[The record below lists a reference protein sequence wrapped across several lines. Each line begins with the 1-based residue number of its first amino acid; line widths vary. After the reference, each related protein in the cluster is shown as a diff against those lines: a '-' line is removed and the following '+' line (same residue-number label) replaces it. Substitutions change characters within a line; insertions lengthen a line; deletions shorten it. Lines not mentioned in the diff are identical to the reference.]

1 MKLEDNDDSVNQVL
15 EVTAVSEDSEVEILR
30 YRLPDE
36 YIDIS
41 GRRSLPETCNSD
53 HMSWTHTIDPYRFHS
68 SRSMFSKIV
77 VALNDLPESQRA
89 LRAAI
94 DLARTSNAELATVS
108 ILGDLPAY
116 TSFAIVVDP
125 NAPNTMKDG
134 QHRAHGE
141 LHEKA
146 SRLAQEHGVRSRGSI
161 VEGREVQAILHF
173 LKDERADLFVIGLH
187 QHDFYISRLWSSVY
201 DLAQEAPCSV
211 LGVH

>member
-1 MKLEDNDDSVNQVL
+1 
-15 EVTAVSEDSEVEILR
+15 
-30 YRLPDE
+30 
-36 YIDIS
+36 
-41 GRRSLPETCNSD
+41 
-53 HMSWTHTIDPYRFHS
+53 
-68 SRSMFSKIV
+68 MFSKIV

-89 LRAAI
+89 LRTAI
-94 DLARTSNAELATVS
+94 ELARACNAELATVS

-125 NAPNTMKDG
+125 NAPNAMREDQCRTHD
-134 QHRAHGE
+134 E

-146 SRLAQEHGVRSRGSI
+146 SRLAQEDGVRAKGSI

-173 LKDERADLFVIGLH
+173 LKDERADLLVIGLH
-187 QHDFYISRLWSSVY
+187 QHDFYLSRLWSSVY

>member
-1 MKLEDNDDSVNQVL
+1 
-15 EVTAVSEDSEVEILR
+15 
-30 YRLPDE
+30 
-36 YIDIS
+36 
-41 GRRSLPETCNSD
+41 
-53 HMSWTHTIDPYRFHS
+53 
-68 SRSMFSKIV
+68 MFSKIV

-89 LRAAI
+89 LRTAI
-94 DLARTSNAELATVS
+94 ELARACNAELATVS

-125 NAPNTMKDG
+125 NAPNEMEEE
-134 QHRAHGE
+134 QRRAHGE

-146 SRLAQEHGVRSRGSI
+146 SWLAQEYGVRARGSI

-173 LKDERADLFVIGLH
+173 LKDERADLLVVGLH
-187 QHDFYISRLWSSVY
+187 QHDFYLSRLWSSVY

>member
-1 MKLEDNDDSVNQVL
+1 
-15 EVTAVSEDSEVEILR
+15 
-30 YRLPDE
+30 
-36 YIDIS
+36 
-41 GRRSLPETCNSD
+41 
-53 HMSWTHTIDPYRFHS
+53 
-68 SRSMFSKIV
+68 MFSKIV

-89 LRAAI
+89 LRTAI
-94 DLARTSNAELATVS
+94 ELARASAAELATVS

-125 NAPNTMKDG
+125 SAPIDMKEERR
-134 QHRAHGE
+134 RAHGE

-146 SRLAQEHGVRSRGSI
+146 SLLAREHGVLAKGSI

-173 LKDERADLFVIGLH
+173 LKDERADLLVIGLH
-187 QHDFYISRLWSSVY
+187 QHDFYLSRLWSSVY